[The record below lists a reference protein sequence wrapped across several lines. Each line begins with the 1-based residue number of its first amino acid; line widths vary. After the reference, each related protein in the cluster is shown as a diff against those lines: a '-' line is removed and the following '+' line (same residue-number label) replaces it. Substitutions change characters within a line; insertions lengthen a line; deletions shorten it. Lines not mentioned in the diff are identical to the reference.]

1 MKYVISILKRIIFGF
16 FVLYSFNIISSN
28 FNLVIPINIVTV
40 LIVSFW
46 GFPALFALVLFLIL
60 IPIIAKQQEKIPML
74 AEK

>member
-40 LIVSFW
+40 LIVSFL

-60 IPIIAKQQEKIPML
+60 VY
-74 AEK
+74 

>member
-28 FNLVIPINIVTV
+28 FNLVIPINVVTV
-40 LIVSFW
+40 TIVSLL

-60 IPIIAKQQEKIPML
+60 VY
-74 AEK
+74 

>member
-28 FNLVIPINIVTV
+28 FNLVIPINVVTIT
-40 LIVSFW
+40 IVSLL

-60 IPIIAKQQEKIPML
+60 VY
-74 AEK
+74 

>member
-40 LIVSFW
+40 SIVSLL

-60 IPIIAKQQEKIPML
+60 VY
-74 AEK
+74 

>member
-28 FNLVIPINIVTV
+28 FNLVIPINFVTIS
-40 LIVSFW
+40 IVSIL

-60 IPIIAKQQEKIPML
+60 VY
-74 AEK
+74 